1 MKKYFL
7 VILSFLFI
15 NNFYSQNTL
24 EKIELAF
31 GKERF
36 ENLKNNYPDS
46 LKFYEFVCTNGFL
59 ITEKNNISPEDLKKA
74 IALNIP
80 EEIIQNGIPRSELI
94 NIFLLPVKFNDNTKT
109 IYSINN
115 TNYFLILRSKEYL
128 IKKYKSK

>member
-31 GKERF
+31 GKEQF

-59 ITEKNNISPEDLKKA
+59 ITEKSNMSPEDLKKA

-94 NIFLLPVKFNDNTKT
+94 NIFLLPVKFNDTTKT